1 MELLRYRIYYKCFKN
16 DTEFDG
22 RTDEKLWKF
31 YITYDERN
39 IRSLSMSG
47 HNGDGG
53 LFDGKATLF
62 VQYVS
67 GK

>member
-1 MELLRYRIYYKCFKN
+1 MIQNL
-16 DTEFDG
+16 TE
-22 RTDEKLWKF
+22 EQMKKLWKF

-53 LFDGKATLF
+53 LFDGKSHSFCTVCEWEIERVIGCVYGF
-62 VQYVS
+62 F
-67 GK
+67 